1 MSAGYDAQLQ
11 NNTDRDVRQ
20 FTDLDLFFG
29 RKTSDS
35 DISKVTGV
43 QAVKRSIRN
52 LVQLN
57 VYDKPFHPELSLI
70 HI

>member
-11 NNTDRDVRQ
+11 NSTDRDVRQ

-35 DISKVTGV
+35 DISKVTDV

-57 VYDKPFHPELSLI
+57 VYAKQLQIPIEP
-70 HI
+70 